1 MTNYLKAL
9 TMELPALAL
18 VCGKSGGHHLEP
30 DGLAAFDSR
39 GSGDGQGAA
48 GRGRPD
54 SRAGRQDSVRQSRP
68 FMI

>member
-30 DGLAAFDSR
+30 DGLVALTAEAAAMAR
-39 GSGDGQGAA
+39 ALLAGADWI
-48 GRGRPD
+48 RGR
-54 SRAGRQDSVRQSRP
+54 RAHD
-68 FMI
+68 

>member
-48 GRGRPD
+48 GGADRIRGPGAKIL
-54 SRAGRQDSVRQSRP
+54 SGRAGRS
-68 FMI
+68 